1 MCSSMC
7 VYSPVG
13 FRDTSSEDSVFFQR
27 REFFE
32 VMCFGAYTVGPT
44 NRGNSDFISIVCSK
58 CIFRYSTND
67 QPQTTVGKPS

>member
-13 FRDTSSEDSVFFQR
+13 FSDTSSEDSVFFQR

-32 VMCFGAYTVGPT
+32 ILHQ
-44 NRGNSDFISIVCSK
+44 R
-58 CIFRYSTND
+58 STTDHCREALIENALRL
-67 QPQTTVGKPS
+67 SSRASSR